1 MNALDLSEPG
11 ANSVDAR
18 NEGNL
23 ARAFRVGTRTLGELL
38 VTAGVLLLL
47 LVIYQ
52 LVWTNVQADRAAQS
66 HTDDLHERWEQA
78 PPTGPEFDL
87 PIRSGEAFA
96 TLHIPRLGDNYEV
109 PVVQGVSLTDLAEGV
124 GHYPETALP
133 GDVGNFSVAGHRA
146 TNGEPF
152 ALLDQL
158 RNGDSVIVET
168 ATKWYTYKVYS
179 EEIVQ
184 PTQIEVILPVP
195 GDEKAEPEK
204 ALLTLTTCNPRW
216 ASYERLIFHAE
227 LIDEQSKSLGPP
239 ASMEA
244 V

>member
-1 MNALDLSEPG
+1 MNALGLTEPD
-11 ANSVDAR
+11 AHSVDAE
-18 NEGNL
+18 NEGKV
-23 ARAFRVGTRTLGELL
+23 ARALRVGTRTLGELL
-38 VTAGVLLLL
+38 VTAGVVLLL
-47 LVIYQ
+47 LVVYQ

-66 HTDDLHERWEQA
+66 HTDDLHERWAQA
-78 PPTGPEFDL
+78 PPAGPEFDV
-87 PIRSGEAFA
+87 PIRNGDAFA

-109 PVVQGVSLTDLAEGV
+109 PVVQGVSLTNLAEGV

-133 GDVGNFSVAGHRA
+133 GEVGNFSVAGHRA

-158 RNGDSVIVET
+158 RDGDSVIVET
-168 ATKWYTYKVYS
+168 ATTWYTYKVYA
-179 EEIVQ
+179 EEIVL

-195 GDEKAEPEK
+195 GDEKAKPEK

-227 LIDEQSKSLGPP
+227 LEDEQEKSLGPP
-239 ASMEA
+239 PSMKA